1 MTLEFKTFFPRSI
14 LEGVWDWCSQAH
26 KGTTSRRLLSDVA
39 MCTFVYYIKNYER
52 LNPDSNG
59 VTEFNGH
66 VEYRYIDLYKLVS
79 SNFVRTSAGY
89 FQMRLDGPK
98 SEKGT
103 NRDVRFDIYDVFYDF
118 FPKKKVRSL
127 WFGSNGSVTAWD
139 LPATRMNMV

>member
-66 VEYRYIDLYKLVS
+66 VEYRYIDWYKLVS

-103 NRDVRFDIYDVFYDF
+103 NRGVSFDSYDVFYAGGLLLT
-118 FPKKKVRSL
+118 KL
-127 WFGSNGSVTAWD
+127 
-139 LPATRMNMV
+139 